1 MLTPMCSNSS
11 SIAAVA
17 AAAAAG
23 GGGGVLVAV
32 VALPLLFLFLQ
43 FLLLLLP
50 RPFYEYCDALRTLLM
65 DTFVPVCSARWFQQL
80 LTPAVLSKTS
90 LLLRRMYISGLGKGV
105 QHAKKGMVV
114 ATTCH
119 GQHKGRSF
127 D

>member
-1 MLTPMCSNSS
+1 MLTPICSNSS
-11 SIAAVA
+11 SIAAMA

-23 GGGGVLVAV
+23 GGVLSAV

-80 LTPAVLSKTS
+80 LTLAVLSNNS

-105 QHAKKGMVV
+105 QHAKKGMVI